1 MSKLIIPGRFI
12 YSTGIIALAIVCVI
26 SKDFIVG
33 RPPAWPAGFKINP
46 ALAYISGAVL
56 IIAAIAIILKIKAR
70 LAAFL
75 ISLLIFVFSVL
86 RHLPNFMNDWANAYK
101 SLALVGGS
109 LIIAASFPVQDATK
123 GSRFKANERLSLILI
138 TIGCIFLAAFFIACG
153 YAHFK
158 FADFIESFIPS
169 YIPFHVFW
177 AYFCGICLFAGGVGL
192 LIPQT
197 RRPAALL
204 SGFMVLG
211 WFLLLHIPRFIANT
225 NDASD
230 RMGLCESFTL
240 VGIFFV
246 LAGIPVK
253 QSLTG
258 QSGQASANRIVG
270 NEILKTN

>member
-1 MSKLIIPGRFI
+1 MNKLIVPGRFI
-12 YSTGIIALAIVCVI
+12 YSTGIIALAILCLI

-33 RPPAWPAGFKINP
+33 RPPAWPAGFNINP
-46 ALAYISGAVL
+46 ALAYVSGAVL
-56 IIAAIAIILKIKAR
+56 IISAIAIILKRKAR
-70 LAAFL
+70 LAALL
-75 ISLLIFVFSVL
+75 ISALIFLFSVL

-109 LIIAASFPVQDATK
+109 LIIAASFSVQDPAK
-123 GSRFKANERLSLILI
+123 DSGFRADERLRSVLI
-138 TIGCIFLAAFFIACG
+138 TIGCILLAAFFIACG

-158 FADFIESFIPS
+158 FVDFIESFIPS

-197 RRPAALL
+197 RRLAALL
-204 SGFMVLG
+204 SGCMVLG

-246 LAGIPVK
+246 LAGISPGLEK
-253 QSLTG
+253 KRTLSK
-258 QSGQASANRIVG
+258 S
-270 NEILKTN
+270 E

>member
-1 MSKLIIPGRFI
+1 MSKLIVPGRFM
-12 YSTGIIALAIVCVI
+12 YSTGIIGLAILCMI

-33 RPPAWPAGFKINP
+33 RPPEWPAGFKINP
-46 ALAYISGAVL
+46 ALAYISGVIL
-56 IIAAIAIILKIKAR
+56 IIAAIAIILKRKAR
-70 LAAFL
+70 SAAFL
-75 ISLLIFVFSVL
+75 ISALIFFFSVL

-101 SLALVGGS
+101 SLALAGGS
-109 LIIAASFPVQDATK
+109 FIIAASFPVQDRTNDS
-123 GSRFKANERLSLILI
+123 GFKANERWSAVLI

-158 FADFIESFIPS
+158 FAGFIESFIPS

-177 AYFCGICLFAGGVGL
+177 TYFCGICLFAGGVGL

-197 RRPAALL
+197 RRLAALL

-211 WFLLLHIPRFIANT
+211 WFLLLHIPRFIANI

-240 VGIFFV
+240 AGVFFV
-246 LAGIPVK
+246 LAGILAGGDK
-253 QSLTG
+253 KLA
-258 QSGQASANRIVG
+258 AS
-270 NEILKTN
+270 

>member
-12 YSTGIIALAIVCVI
+12 YSTGIIALAVLCII

-33 RPPAWPAGFKINP
+33 RPPVWPSGFNINP
-46 ALAYISGAVL
+46 ALAYISGVVL
-56 IIAAIAIILKIKAR
+56 IIAAVAIILNRKAR
-70 LAAFL
+70 SAALL
-75 ISLLIFVFSVL
+75 ISALIFLFSVL

-101 SLALVGGS
+101 SLALAGGS
-109 LIIAASFPVQDATK
+109 LIIAASFPLQDLTK
-123 GSRFKANERLSLILI
+123 GSGFKANERSGAVLI

-158 FADFIESFIPS
+158 FAGFIESFIPS

-177 AYFCGICLFAGGVGL
+177 TYFCGICLFAGGVGL

-197 RRPAALL
+197 RRLAGLL

-211 WFLLLHIPRFIANT
+211 WFLFLHIPRFIANI

-240 VGIFFV
+240 AGIFFV
-246 LAGIPVK
+246 LAGIIPGLENK
-253 QSLTG
+253 R
-258 QSGQASANRIVG
+258 N
-270 NEILKTN
+270 

>member
-1 MSKLIIPGRFI
+1 MSKLITTGRFI
-12 YSTGIIALAIVCVI
+12 YATGIIGLAVLCLI

-33 RPPAWPAGFKINP
+33 RPPQWPVGFKINP
-46 ALAYISGAVL
+46 ALAYISGVVL
-56 IIAAIAIILKIKAR
+56 MMAAIAILLRRNGR

-75 ISLLIFVFSVL
+75 ISALILFFSVL

-101 SLALVGGS
+101 SIALLGGS
-109 LIIAASFPVQDATK
+109 LIIAASFPVSDVTK
-123 GSRFKANERLSLILI
+123 DSGPRANDRAGSALIK
-138 TIGCIFLAAFFIACG
+138 TGSIFLAVFFIACG

-177 AYFCGICLFAGGVGL
+177 AYFCGICLFAGGLGL

-197 RRPAALL
+197 RRLAALL
-204 SGFMVLG
+204 SGIMVLG

-246 LAGIPVK
+246 LAGMFPALENKRTI
-253 QSLTG
+253 
-258 QSGQASANRIVG
+258 
-270 NEILKTN
+270 

>member
-1 MSKLIIPGRFI
+1 M
-12 YSTGIIALAIVCVI
+12 V
-26 SKDFIVG
+26 SKDFIFG
-33 RPPAWPAGFKINP
+33 RPPAWPVGFKINP
-46 ALAYISGAVL
+46 GLAYISGVII
-56 IIAAIAIILKIKAR
+56 IIAAIAIILNRKAR
-70 LAAFL
+70 IAAFL
-75 ISLLIFVFSVL
+75 ISALIFFFSVL
-86 RHLPNFMNDWANAYK
+86 RHLPNFMNDWVNAYK

-109 LIIAASFPVQDATK
+109 LIIAASFPVQDVTK
-123 GSRFKANERLSLILI
+123 DSGFKADERLREVLI
-138 TIGCIFLAAFFIACG
+138 TIGCILLAAFFIACG

-169 YIPFHVFW
+169 YIPFHMFW
-177 AYFCGICLFAGGVGL
+177 AYFCGICLFAGGIGL

-204 SGFMVLG
+204 SGFMILG

-246 LAGIPVK
+246 LAGILPGLENK
-253 QSLTG
+253 RTL
-258 QSGQASANRIVG
+258 
-270 NEILKTN
+270 

>member
-1 MSKLIIPGRFI
+1 MSKLIVTGRFI
-12 YSTGIIALAIVCVI
+12 YSTGIIGLAVLCLV

-33 RPPAWPAGFKINP
+33 RPPAWPTGFNINP
-46 ALAYISGAVL
+46 ALAYISGLVL
-56 IIAAIAIILKIKAR
+56 ILAAIAIILKR
-70 LAAFL
+70 NGRFAAFL
-75 ISLLIFVFSVL
+75 ISALIFFFSVL

-101 SLALVGGS
+101 SIALVGGS
-109 LIIAASFPVQDATK
+109 LIITASFPVKDLTK
-123 GSRFKANERLSLILI
+123 DSGFKADERLRSVLI

-158 FADFIESFIPS
+158 FVDFIESFIPS

-177 AYFCGICLFAGGVGL
+177 AYFCGICLFAGGLGL

-197 RRPAALL
+197 RRLAALL

-246 LAGIPVK
+246 LAGILPGLENK
-253 QSLTG
+253 RTL
-258 QSGQASANRIVG
+258 
-270 NEILKTN
+270 

>member
-1 MSKLIIPGRFI
+1 MSKLITPGRFT
-12 YSTGIIALAIVCVI
+12 YSIGIIALAILCMI
-26 SKDFIVG
+26 SKEFIVG
-33 RPPAWPAGFKINP
+33 RPPAWPVGIKINP

-56 IIAAIAIILKIKAR
+56 IISGIAIILNRKGR

-75 ISLLIFVFSVL
+75 ISGLIFFFSVL
-86 RHLPNFMNDWANAYK
+86 RHLPNFMNDWANGYK

-109 LIIAASFPVQDATK
+109 LIIAASFPVQGVTKDA
-123 GSRFKANERLSLILI
+123 GFGENERLRAILI
-138 TIGCIFLAAFFIACG
+138 TTGCLLLAAFFIACG

-158 FADFIESFIPS
+158 FTGFIEDFIPS

-177 AYFCGICLFAGGVGL
+177 AYFCGICLFAGGIGL

-204 SGFMVLG
+204 SGIMVLG

-230 RMGLCESFTL
+230 RMGLCESFTF

-246 LAGIPVK
+246 LAGILPGLRNK
-253 QSLTG
+253 KFL
-258 QSGQASANRIVG
+258 
-270 NEILKTN
+270 

>member
-12 YSTGIIALAIVCVI
+12 YSTGIIALAVLSMV

-33 RPPAWPAGFKINP
+33 RPPAWPAGFKMNP
-46 ALAYISGAVL
+46 ALAYISGVVL
-56 IIAAIAIILKIKAR
+56 IIAAIAIILNRKAR

-75 ISLLIFVFSVL
+75 ISALIFFLSVL
-86 RHLPNFMNDWANAYK
+86 RHLPVFMNDWANAYK

-109 LIIAASFPVQDATK
+109 LIIAASFPVQDMIK
-123 GSRFKANERLSLILI
+123 DSGFKTNERLRSVLI
-138 TIGCIFLAAFFIACG
+138 TTGCILLAAFFIACG

-169 YIPFHVFW
+169 YIPIHVFW
-177 AYFCGICLFAGGVGL
+177 TYFCGICLFAGGIGL

-197 RRPAALL
+197 RKPAALL

-211 WFLLLHIPRFIANT
+211 WFFLLHIPRFIANV

-230 RMGLCESFTL
+230 RMGLCESFAL

-246 LAGIPVK
+246 LAGILPELK
-253 QSLTG
+253 NSEPKTLLH
-258 QSGQASANRIVG
+258 AG
-270 NEILKTN
+270 NA

>member
-12 YSTGIIALAIVCVI
+12 YSTGIIALAVLCMV

-33 RPPAWPAGFKINP
+33 RPPGWPAGFKFNP
-46 ALAYISGAVL
+46 ALAYISGVVL
-56 IIAAIAIILKIKAR
+56 IIAAIAIILKRKAR

-75 ISLLIFVFSVL
+75 ISALIFFFSVL

-109 LIIAASFPVQDATK
+109 LIIAASFPVQDLTK
-123 GSRFKANERLSLILI
+123 DSGFKANDRWRAVLI
-138 TIGCIFLAAFFIACG
+138 TIGCISLAAFFIACG

-177 AYFCGICLFAGGVGL
+177 TYFCGICLFAGGVGL

-211 WFLLLHIPRFIANT
+211 WFLLLHIPRLIANM

-230 RMGLCESFTL
+230 RLGLCESFTL

-246 LAGIPVK
+246 LAGILN
-253 QSLTG
+253 S
-258 QSGQASANRIVG
+258 RCD
-270 NEILKTN
+270 LKMQL